1 MGLKLRGKSRGMI
14 NDTLLDVALVSPQ
27 LLLYLLFLI
36 VPLFIGLPIVFT
48 NMRGLAD
55 HHRTFVGLANFF
67 KLLIRPGYERD
78 ILYNSIFRNTIFFIL
93 NYLTVYLFGLSF
105 ALLMYAGRFGHGF
118 FTIIYLPMM
127 VSQLAIGYIITMLF
141 SKSTGS
147 LNLLFLKLDLISQPI
162 NLQSSTGSTWIL
174 PLIVGWEFAGY
185 NLAIFLSGL
194 YSIPNETVEASIID
208 GTSYVQRLRYVI
220 FPQMKDSFVIAT
232 VMCVAGSYQIF
243 DQAVALG
250 GLGGNKN
257 VEFVAIGLWKFMFS
271 HEAVGTA
278 MTMTFIV
285 GIPLF
290 IFALFLTKRQKKM
303 IERGR

>member
-1 MGLKLRGKSRGMI
+1 MVLKLKGKNRRLF

-48 NMRGLAD
+48 NMRGFAD
-55 HHRTFVGLANFF
+55 HQRTFVGLKNFYD
-67 KLLIRPGYERD
+67 LLIRPGYERN
-78 ILYNSIFRNTIFFIL
+78 ILYNSIYRNTIFFII

-127 VSQLAIGYIITMLF
+127 VSQLAIGYIMTMLF

-147 LNLLFLKLDLISQPI
+147 LNLLLLQLDLISQPI
-162 NLQSSTGSTWIL
+162 NIQSSAGSTWIV

-208 GTSYVQRLRYVI
+208 GTSYLQRLRYVI

-232 VMCVAGSYQIF
+232 VMCITGSYQIF

-257 VEFVAIGLWKFMFS
+257 VEFVAIGLWKFMFR
-271 HEAVGTA
+271 HGAVGKA
-278 MTMTFIV
+278 MTMTFII

-290 IFALFLTKRQKKM
+290 IFALFFTKRQKKM
-303 IERGR
+303 IDRGR